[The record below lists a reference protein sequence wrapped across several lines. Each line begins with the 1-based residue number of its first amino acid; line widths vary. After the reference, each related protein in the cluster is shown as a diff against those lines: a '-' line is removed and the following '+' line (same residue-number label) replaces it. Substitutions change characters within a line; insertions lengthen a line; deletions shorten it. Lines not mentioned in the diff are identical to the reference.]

1 MENRLPGGTVI
12 TWVIILL
19 NQRAQIQAFFYPCS
33 WPVMANRHQQQ
44 QLLPIVIIIIEHV
57 FIYLII
63 YNMFV
68 PTFDILYQCIEYV
81 AGYKDVCSGTTHA
94 PLPVL

>member
-1 MENRLPGGTVI
+1 MT
-12 TWVIILL
+12 T
-19 NQRAQIQAFFYPCS
+19 
-33 WPVMANRHQQQ
+33 RHQQQ

-68 PTFDILYQCIEYV
+68 PTLVRYIVTVYRICGWL
-81 AGYKDVCSGTTHA
+81 
-94 PLPVL
+94 